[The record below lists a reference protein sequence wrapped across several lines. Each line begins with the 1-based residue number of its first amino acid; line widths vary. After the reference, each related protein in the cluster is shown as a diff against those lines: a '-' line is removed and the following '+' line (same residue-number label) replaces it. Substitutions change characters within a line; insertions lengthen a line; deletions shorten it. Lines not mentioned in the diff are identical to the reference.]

1 MIKVDKRVNRVL
13 LLGAALVPFG
23 VAVAEE
29 GSRRIEE
36 VIVTAER
43 KEASIQDTSISITA
57 FTDQFIDDFG
67 IRNQEDLQNFV
78 PATTIQP
85 YDATVRGVG
94 RNFRALGGD
103 PGVATYMNGVYSED
117 LLTATAATFWD
128 VQRIE
133 VLRGPQGTL
142 YGRNAVG
149 GAINILYKEP
159 TYDSEFAFK
168 TIFGN
173 FGTAEYYGMASGALV
188 DDVLAARLNFS
199 LRDRDGIIKD
209 IGSNPDGAIDG
220 LGTDNIALQLKW
232 NPTDNFQVDL
242 RQNQMNIDRSF
253 GGANGAGLVVLN
265 EESQASR
272 NTTDLIPG
280 YRRVS
285 AAQTNPLA
293 NNFLLPGATTYTF
306 ADPVTGAGV
315 LAQHNRPGIDLS
327 GNNGF
332 QNAAASLD
340 GFNNT
345 SAASAAAY
353 NACVFGGDINGGDVC
368 AATNGL
374 NREEFDQQGT
384 QMTAT
389 WDVSEDLVL
398 KYIYGYNKLSY
409 RRTTDDDNTGSLF
422 IDRQFYVNHEADYS
436 SHELQA
442 FYDFSEN
449 LSVTVGIFSYD
460 ATIDQR
466 GDFYSAVSGSRF
478 EDQYVDT
485 LGLSA
490 GASALTGI
498 PAGTTLT
505 QLLGGRPQATLHA
518 ARDACDANP
527 GAETCQRNYSVENS
541 NASLSPLVGGPGSR
555 SDNLYIAG
563 WYGDDGTHPDLDVQ
577 NGPNTR
583 GSDLLYHTQTVRDAF
598 AAYAQGVWDI
608 NDKFTLTAGIRYAED
623 EITAEEN
630 LYRYTESNLAGALGL
645 YSSAFTGASGGSTIY
660 DLNVANGGFVMG
672 DANTCPVVGTG
683 INVNDQGVCI
693 DTNGQPT
700 ATVNA
705 TNGGIP
711 VSVSVY
717 RPFERTDKKTT
728 GRVNLDWNIDDSS
741 MMYFSVTTGYRSG
754 GYNLVFFS
762 TTPTYDPEE
771 LTAYEIG
778 FKGQFLDDTVQLN
791 ASTYFYDYKTI
802 HTVATEIS
810 VIGGTSTSVL
820 EAPGAEIKGIEAELL
835 WLATDNLTLGGNF
848 SYTPSEY
855 TKDLFIK
862 DTAGIDRPTSLFPA
876 GVNDATSQEVNIN
889 GNQLLQVPEV
899 KYTGYATYR
908 IPVESGNIDLFGVYS
923 WTDEV
928 YYSPFQNE
936 AEKTQAYGRTDV
948 RASWTST
955 DGAWI
960 VSGFVNNIFNDVAV
974 LQILRNDESEFFR
987 QSAGV
992 TSPRLYGIELTFQ
1005 SANL

>member
-13 LLGAALVPFG
+13 LLGAAIVPFG
-23 VAVAEE
+23 AAVAEE

-159 TYDSEFAFK
+159 TYDSEWAVK
-168 TIFGN
+168 GIVGN
-173 FGTAEYYGMASGALV
+173 FGTEEIYGMASGPLV
-188 DDVLAARLNFS
+188 DGVLAARLNFS
-199 LRDRDGIIKD
+199 LRDREGIIKD

-232 NPTDNFQVDL
+232 NPTDTIEVDL

-265 EESQASR
+265 EESENYR

-280 YRRVS
+280 YRRVDASQTS
-285 AAQTNPLA
+285 ALA
-293 NNFLLPGATTYTF
+293 NDFLVPGARTYTF
-306 ADPVTGAGV
+306 TDPVSGAAV
-315 LAQHNRPGIDLS
+315 LAQHNRPGIDLADAD
-327 GNNGF
+327 GF

-340 GFNNT
+340 GFNQT

-353 NACVFGGDINGGDVC
+353 NACVFGGDISGSSVC

-384 QMTAT
+384 QMTVA
-389 WDVSEDLVL
+389 WDVTEDLQL

-442 FYDFSEN
+442 FYDFTEN
-449 LSVTVGIFSYD
+449 FSITSGIFFYD

-466 GDFYSAVSGSRF
+466 GDFYSAVGSEKF
-478 EDQYVDT
+478 ENPYNDAT
-485 LGLSA
+485 GL
-490 GASALTGI
+490 
-498 PAGTTLT
+498 
-505 QLLGGRPQATLHA
+505 ATA
-518 ARDACDANP
+518 FFNP
-527 GAETCQRNYSVENS
+527 GGNTLVPSLHSARAACEASQAATCQRNYSVTAS
-541 NASLSPLVGGPGSR
+541 NAVLALTAGGR
-555 SDNLYIAG
+555 SDNLQITP
-563 WYGDDGTHPDLDVQ
+563 WYGDDGTNPDLDVQ

-583 GSDLLYHTQTVRDAF
+583 GSDLLYHTQTIREAF
-598 AAYAQGVWDI
+598 AAYTQAVWDI
-608 NDKFTLTAGIRYAED
+608 NDKFTLTVGIRYAED
-623 EITAEEN
+623 DVTAEEN
-630 LYRYTESNLAGALGL
+630 LFRYTE
-645 YSSAFTGASGGSTIY
+645 
-660 DLNVANGGFVMG
+660 
-672 DANTCPVVGTG
+672 VGTTFVKALFDATG
-683 INVNDQGVCI
+683 DGTFPFFDTTPGVAGDSVLPFDLFTYNALNGAFETDAAGDI
-693 DTNGQPT
+693 IFDANGQPT
-700 ATVNA
+700 ATARVV
-705 TNGGIP
+705 NGGIP
-711 VSVSVY
+711 AAVSVY
-717 RPFERTDKKTT
+717 RPFERTDEKFT

-762 TTPTYDPEE
+762 TSPTYDPEE

-778 FKGQFLDDTVQLN
+778 YKGQFANDTVQVF

-810 VIGGTSTSVL
+810 SIGGLSTSVL
-820 EAPGAEIKGIEAELL
+820 EAPGAEIYGIEAEVL
-835 WLATDNLTLGGNF
+835 WLASDNLTLGGNF

-855 TKDLFIK
+855 TEDLLSK
-862 DTAGIDRPTSLFPA
+862 DTAGFDKPDSLFPA
-876 GVNDATSQEVNIN
+876 ANQFVNIN
-889 GNQLLQVPEV
+889 GNQLLQVPEL

-908 IPVESGNIDLFGVYS
+908 IPVESGNIDISGVYS

-928 YYSPFQNE
+928 YYSPFQSE
-936 AEKTQAYGRTDV
+936 LEKTEAYGRTDL
-948 RASWTST
+948 RASWASN
-955 DGAWI
+955 DGSWI
-960 VSGFVNNIFNDVAV
+960 VTGFVNNVFNDVAI
-974 LQILRNDESEFFR
+974 LQILRNDEAEFFR

-992 TSPRLYGIELTFQ
+992 TSPRLYGLEVTFQ
-1005 SANL
+1005 SGSL

>member
-133 VLRGPQGTL
+133 ALRGPQGTL

-173 FGTAEYYGMASGALV
+173 FGTAEYYGMVSGALV

-327 GNNGF
+327 DNNGF

-353 NACVFGGDINGGDVC
+353 NACVFGGDINGSDVC

-449 LSVTVGIFSYD
+449 FSVTSGIFFYD

-466 GDFYSAVSGSRF
+466 GDFYSSVGSAKF
-478 EDQYVDT
+478 ENPYNDAA
-485 LGLSA
+485 GL
-490 GASALTGI
+490 ASAFFDPGGAKAA
-498 PAGTTLT
+498 AGLV
-505 QLLGGRPQATLHA
+505 PSLHS
-518 ARDACDANP
+518 ARDACAISQ
-527 GAETCQRNYSVENS
+527 AATCQQNYSVTAS
-541 NASLSPLVGGPGSR
+541 NAVLALTDGSR
-555 SDNLYIAG
+555 SDNLQITP
-563 WYGDDGTHPDLDVQ
+563 WFGDDGTNPDLDVQ

-583 GSDLLYHTQTVRDAF
+583 GSDLLYHTQTVREAF
-598 AAYAQGVWDI
+598 AAYTQAVWDI
-608 NDKFTLTAGIRYAED
+608 NDKFTLTAGIRYAYD

-630 LYRYTESNLAGALGL
+630 LFRYTEVGTTFVPGIFAATGDGTFPFFNSDPAPAFGSVLPFDL
-645 YSSAFTGASGGSTIY
+645 YTY
-660 DLNVANGGFVMG
+660 NVLNGGFET
-672 DANTCPVVGTG
+672 DAAGAV
-683 INVNDQGVCI
+683 ILDA
-693 DTNGQPT
+693 NGQPT
-700 ATVNA
+700 ATDRVV
-705 TNGGIP
+705 NGGIP
-711 VSVSVY
+711 AAVSVY
-717 RPFERTDKKTT
+717 RPFKRKDKKTT
-728 GRVNLDWNIDDSS
+728 GRINLDWNINDSS

-771 LTAYEIG
+771 LTAYEVG
-778 FKGQFLDDTVQLN
+778 FKGQFADDTIQLN
-791 ASTYFYDYKTI
+791 ASTYFYDYTTI
-802 HTVATEIS
+802 HTVATEVS
-810 VIGGTSTSVL
+810 SIGGLSTSVL

-855 TKDLFIK
+855 TEDLFSK
-862 DTAGIDRPTSLFPA
+862 DTAGFDKPDSLFPA
-876 GVNDATSQEVNIN
+876 ANQSVNIN

-928 YYSPFQNE
+928 YYSPFQTE
-936 AEKTQAYGRTDV
+936 SEKTEAYGRTDV

-960 VSGFVNNIFNDVAV
+960 VSGFVNNIFNDVAI

-992 TSPRLYGIELTFQ
+992 TSPRLYGIEFTFQ

>member
-13 LLGAALVPFG
+13 LLGAAIVPFG
-23 VAVAEE
+23 AAVAEE

-159 TYDSEFAFK
+159 TYDSEWAVK
-168 TIFGN
+168 GIVGN
-173 FGTAEYYGMASGALV
+173 FGTEEIYGMASGPLV
-188 DDVLAARLNFS
+188 DGVLAARLNFS
-199 LRDRDGIIKD
+199 LRDREGIIKD

-232 NPTDNFQVDL
+232 NPTDTIEVDL

-265 EESQASR
+265 EESENYR

-280 YRRVS
+280 YRRVDASQTS
-285 AAQTNPLA
+285 ALA
-293 NNFLLPGATTYTF
+293 NDFLVPGARTYTF
-306 ADPVTGAGV
+306 TDPVSGAAV
-315 LAQHNRPGIDLS
+315 LAQHNRPGIDLADAD
-327 GNNGF
+327 GF

-340 GFNNT
+340 GFNQT

-353 NACVFGGDINGGDVC
+353 NACVFGGDINGSSVC

-384 QMTAT
+384 QMTVA
-389 WDVSEDLVL
+389 WDVTDDLQL

-442 FYDFSEN
+442 FYDFTEN
-449 LSVTVGIFSYD
+449 FSITSGIFFYD

-466 GDFYSAVSGSRF
+466 GDYYSAVGSEKF
-478 EDQYVDT
+478 ENPYNDAT
-485 LGLSA
+485 GL
-490 GASALTGI
+490 
-498 PAGTTLT
+498 
-505 QLLGGRPQATLHA
+505 ATA
-518 ARDACDANP
+518 FFNP
-527 GAETCQRNYSVENS
+527 GGNTLVPSLHSARAACEASQAATCQRNYSVTAS
-541 NASLSPLVGGPGSR
+541 NAVLALTAGGR
-555 SDNLYIAG
+555 SDNLQITP
-563 WYGDDGTHPDLDVQ
+563 WYGDDGTNPDLDVQ

-583 GSDLLYHTQTVRDAF
+583 GSDLLYHTQTIREAF
-598 AAYAQGVWDI
+598 AAYTQAVWDI
-608 NDKFTLTAGIRYAED
+608 NDKFTLTVGIRYAED
-623 EITAEEN
+623 DVTAEEN
-630 LYRYTESNLAGALGL
+630 LFRYTE
-645 YSSAFTGASGGSTIY
+645 
-660 DLNVANGGFVMG
+660 
-672 DANTCPVVGTG
+672 VGTTFVKALFDATG
-683 INVNDQGVCI
+683 DGTFPFFDTTPGVDGDSVLPFDLFTYNALNGAFETDAAGDI
-693 DTNGQPT
+693 IFDANGQPT
-700 ATVNA
+700 ATARVV
-705 TNGGIP
+705 NGGIP
-711 VSVSVY
+711 AAVSVY
-717 RPFERTDKKTT
+717 RPFERTDEKFT

-762 TTPTYDPEE
+762 TSPTYDPEE

-778 FKGQFLDDTVQLN
+778 YKGQFANDTVQVF

-810 VIGGTSTSVL
+810 SIGGLSTSVL
-820 EAPGAEIKGIEAELL
+820 EAPGAEIYGIEAEVL
-835 WLATDNLTLGGNF
+835 WLASDNLTLGGNF

-855 TKDLFIK
+855 TEDLLSK
-862 DTAGIDRPTSLFPA
+862 DTAGFDKPDSLFPA
-876 GVNDATSQEVNIN
+876 ANQFVNIN
-889 GNQLLQVPEV
+889 GNQLLQVPEL

-908 IPVESGNIDLFGVYS
+908 IPVESGNIDISGVYS

-928 YYSPFQNE
+928 YYSPFQSE
-936 AEKTQAYGRTDV
+936 LEKTEAYGRTDL
-948 RASWTST
+948 RASWASN
-955 DGAWI
+955 DGSWI
-960 VSGFVNNIFNDVAV
+960 VTGFVNNVFNDVAI
-974 LQILRNDESEFFR
+974 LQILRNDEAEFFR

-992 TSPRLYGIELTFQ
+992 TSPRLYGLEVTFQ
-1005 SANL
+1005 SGSL